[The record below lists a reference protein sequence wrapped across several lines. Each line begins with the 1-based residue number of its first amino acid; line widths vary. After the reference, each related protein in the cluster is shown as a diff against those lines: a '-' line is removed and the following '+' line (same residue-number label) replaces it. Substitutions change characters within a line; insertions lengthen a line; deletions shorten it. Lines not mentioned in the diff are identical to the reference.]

1 MRLIQLPA
9 LAGAD
14 GSGFEAAALGACGL
28 AGALTAGFFAG
39 ALFTGAFAGVFAGA
53 RAAGLGVEV
62 RLTGA
67 GTGFFAPG
75 ALVGALAGM
84 GFFAG
89 ALVDILAILSV
100 CKRSL
105 KVVCTVVERVE
116 GRGDVSY
123 EVGGRGFL
131 ILDKLWPTS

>member
-9 LAGAD
+9 LAGAE

-89 ALVDILAILSV
+89 ALVDILAISWV
-100 CKRSL
+100 C
-105 KVVCTVVERVE
+105 ERVFE
-116 GRGDVSY
+116 SSVYCSRTCRRTKRGKLQS
-123 EVGGRGFL
+123 RRAFL
-131 ILDKLWPTS
+131 IPDKPSPTS